1 MMTKALLQSVFNQT
15 IIQTIIILFVFF
27 AFRFYIF
34 YKNASENNRRNIA
47 TISFQFFTFKIFNL
61 TKYYFLITIAINLLN
76 NIDIVN
82 NASEN
87 IATNSFQFFTIYNL
101 TNYILIIIAAKA
113 ITLIKNYKFAKY
125 DNDNNTTSTLTN
137 PTYGRNIATNSIHDQ
152 SNNLTSNENTRARPI
167 HLSTS
172 IIPNHENYNN
182 NDNTQ
187 SQYLDDID
195 ELGLGENFELR
206 DINFSS
212 T

>member
-27 AFRFYIF
+27 AFDID
-34 YKNASENNRRNIA
+34 ID
-47 TISFQFFTFKIFNL
+47 
-61 TKYYFLITIAINLLN
+61 
-76 NIDIVN
+76 IDIVN

-87 IATNSFQFFTIYNL
+87 NATNCFQIFTFTIYNP
-101 TNYILIIIAAKA
+101 TNYILIIIAAIA

-125 DNDNNTTSTLTN
+125 DNDNNTTPTLTT
-137 PTYGRNIATNSIHDQ
+137 PTYGRNIGTNSIHDQ
-152 SNNLTSNENTRARPI
+152 SNNLTSNENTRTRPI
-167 HLSTS
+167 HFSTS
-172 IIPNHENYNN
+172 IIPDHENYDN

-195 ELGLGENFELR
+195 ELGLGDNFELR
-206 DINFSS
+206 YMNFSS